1 VKIIQNIENLQIF
14 QNVKM
19 SQFHDLFA
27 LTQDR
32 KLEMLTMVKL
42 SSDLIT
48 LVTKYN
54 ISTVIQIFYCN

>member
-1 VKIIQNIENLQIF
+1 MIIQNIENLHIF

-32 KLEMLTMVKL
+32 KLEMLTMVKI

-54 ISTVIQIFYCN
+54 ISTVIQILYCI